1 MYSYYLVWE
10 VEFQGMVENYMMVL
24 YQEVVRPCLVVVV
37 MTYLVQQHCMEVDSL
52 DAL

>member
-1 MYSYYLVWE
+1 
-10 VEFQGMVENYMMVL
+10 MVENYMMVL

-37 MTYLVQQHCMEVDSL
+37 MTDLVQQHCMEVDSL